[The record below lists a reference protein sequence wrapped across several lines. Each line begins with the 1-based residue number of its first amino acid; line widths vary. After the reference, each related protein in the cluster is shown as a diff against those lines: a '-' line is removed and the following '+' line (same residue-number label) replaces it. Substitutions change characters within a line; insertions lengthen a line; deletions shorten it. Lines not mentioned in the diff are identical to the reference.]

1 MKDFLLKGISLNEDE
16 KLLVET
22 VRDLCR
28 KEIGPRAAE
37 VDETE
42 TFPWENIKRINEI
55 GLNGLFIPEAY
66 GGNPVSKTAWL
77 VTLKEISKACPST
90 GIILATTSHCCYPIV
105 NIQFVILAAYFQYL
119 KQLFLICNI

>member
-1 MKDFLLKGISLNEDE
+1 MKDFFLKGITLNDDE

-22 VRDLCR
+22 VQDLCR

-37 VDETE
+37 FDETE

-77 VTLKEISKACPST
+77 VTLKESRLKISKNS
-90 GIILATTSHCCYPIV
+90 
-105 NIQFVILAAYFQYL
+105 
-119 KQLFLICNI
+119 FLLID